1 MRAAALLLCLI
12 AASASAAPLRVE
24 VLLNAAM
31 AKKAGLGALT
41 GSFAVTPS
49 RLVLLGERSRTFLL
63 GWGGARGVAG
73 LDGLDA
79 MAYTPDGFLMAI
91 RGRELLILDGEGG
104 LQKLFTLP
112 TAGMGLATGAKD
124 RMLLYERTAGR
135 SGLYELRPGGKI
147 VKLLESPE
155 PIAGAAVRA
164 DGAIVLAAGRSLF
177 EAAPGKP
184 MRLLASADAPLS
196 SVALGAGG
204 RVYASDGA
212 GVSALDGGTLSP
224 VTDEA
229 GGQLRWLAGG
239 LLVFDPKRSL
249 LARVSGL

>member
-12 AASASAAPLRVE
+12 AATASAEPLRVE
-24 VLLNAAM
+24 VLLNAAI

-41 GSFAVTPS
+41 GSLAVTPS

-63 GWGGARGVAG
+63 GWGGVRGVAG

-91 RGRELLILDGEGG
+91 RGRELLVLDGKGG
-104 LQKLFTLP
+104 LQRLFFLP
-112 TAGMGLATGAKD
+112 SAGMGLAAGGKD
-124 RMLLYERTAGR
+124 RMLLYERAPGR
-135 SGLYELRPGGKI
+135 SGLYELRPGGRI

-155 PIAGAAVRA
+155 PIAGAAVRT
-164 DGAIVLAAGRSLF
+164 DGVIVLAAGRSLF

-184 MRLLASADAPLS
+184 MRLLGTADAPLT
-196 SVALGAGG
+196 SVELGSEG

-212 GVSALDGGTLSP
+212 GVSALDGGKLSP
-224 VTDEA
+224 VTNEA

-239 LLVFDPKRSL
+239 LLVLDPKRTL

>member
-1 MRAAALLLCLI
+1 MRAIGLVLLLA

-24 VLLNAAM
+24 ILLNATM
-31 AKKAGLGALT
+31 AKKSGLGALT

-49 RLVLLGERSRTFLL
+49 RLVLLGERSRTYLL

-91 RGRELLILDGEGG
+91 RGRELLILDGKGG
-104 LQKLFTLP
+104 LKTILTLP
-112 TAGMGLATGAKD
+112 SAGMGLAAGAKD
-124 RMLLYERTAGR
+124 RMLLFERLSGR
-135 SGLYELRPGGKI
+135 SGLYELRPGAKI

-155 PIAGAAVRA
+155 PIGGAAVRG
-164 DGAIVLAAGRSLF
+164 DGAIVLTAGRSLF

-184 MRLLASADAPLS
+184 MRLLASADAPLA

-212 GVSALDGGTLSP
+212 GVSALDGGKLSP
-224 VTDEA
+224 VTNEA

-239 LLVFDPKRSL
+239 LLVFDPKSSL